1 MTKVNERNDSEIAKM
16 QSIIADKRDGP
27 VLMLNLNLYTSNAGF
42 PNGEL
47 YLRYM
52 EVLENFLPV
61 VGGRILWRQPVLG
74 QPTGTQKIHEVLAAW
89 YPSHQAFIDLP
100 VAPGAEENFGLRAMA
115 VADAVIHR
123 CPADSHPFALE
134 SRRESS

>member
-1 MTKVNERNDSEIAKM
+1 MNKVNERNNTEVSKM
-16 QSIIADKRDGP
+16 KSIIADKRDAP

-42 PNGEL
+42 PHGEL

-61 VGGRILWRQPVLG
+61 VGGCILWKQPVLG
-74 QPTGTQKIHEVLAAW
+74 QPTGAQKIHEVLAAW

-100 VAPGAEENFGLRAMA
+100 TAPGAEENFSLRAMA
-115 VADAVIHR
+115 VAEAVIHR
-123 CPADSHPFALE
+123 CPADSHPFYLD
-134 SRRESS
+134 R